1 MALRPAVTGSSPFA
15 ENQQP
20 SVLPRTECR
29 RDGGHAWGREACKRH
44 RLQTRV
50 GGHMGLTSEQA
61 HWIVGGE
68 LNALAL
74 VSMLYENADVA
85 IWCVTLRPGCYAAPV
100 RGAGRA
106 HSRAAR
112 RRGPRVDGR
121 SDGPTFRAGGS
132 PARLGVQELVQAH
145 GGLEVPLPS
154 GIPRRLEP
162 SGTVATGRRGRG
174 GRRRR
179 CAGAA
184 AVIAEA
190 ARDRDY
196 RCGLAARLRARI
208 LGLMRGRHTREER

>member
-15 ENQQP
+15 ENRQP

-29 RDGGHAWGREACKRH
+29 RDGGHALGREACKRH

-68 LNALAL
+68 LSALAL

-121 SDGPTFRAGGS
+121 SDGPTFRAGG
-132 PARLGVQELVQAH
+132 AV
-145 GGLEVPLPS
+145 
-154 GIPRRLEP
+154 PRRR
-162 SGTVATGRRGRG
+162 SGRVTAGRGTLATVDMAGPPADRYARGRSDLLVSCPAQD
-174 GRRRR
+174 GR
-179 CAGAA
+179 AAGPPDGAA
-184 AVIAEA
+184 PHP
-190 ARDRDY
+190 
-196 RCGLAARLRARI
+196 
-208 LGLMRGRHTREER
+208 GRFPR